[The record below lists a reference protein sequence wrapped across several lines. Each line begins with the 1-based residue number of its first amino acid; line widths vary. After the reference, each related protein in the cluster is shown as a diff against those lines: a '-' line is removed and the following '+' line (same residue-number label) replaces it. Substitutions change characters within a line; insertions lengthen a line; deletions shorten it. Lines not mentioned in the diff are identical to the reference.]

1 MNGIEVFDMNPSL
14 IAIGRLELLQSF
26 ESRPNQAIGLPGD
39 MPVLMC
45 PVASSDADCF
55 ATKEGRG
62 NFGFGT
68 IRLRQGLVQSIRVQ
82 VNDVQIY
89 WLTDMTDPEVWAAI
103 EKWRKAKQA
112 LVQFNVRGQPGEP
125 GHSVFLKPGVPQG
138 AYRNEE
144 FRDAAAPSSETLWDG
159 MAALAQSGILERQ
172 AETDIEGVP
181 LHRVFVNLLLTA
193 RFKLCVDADNLVEMP
208 MRVQPAYSTQSEQPF
223 QGKVNRDSTAK

>member
-1 MNGIEVFDMNPSL
+1 MNSIDVFDMNPSF
-14 IAIGRLELLQSF
+14 IGIGRLEFLQSF

-45 PVASSDADCF
+45 PVAASDADCF

-103 EKWRKAKQA
+103 DKWRKAKQA

-125 GHSVFLKPGVPQG
+125 GHSAFLKPGVPLG
-138 AYRNEE
+138 TYRNEQ
-144 FRDAAAPSSETLWDG
+144 FRNELAPSAQHIWDG
-159 MAALAQSGILERQ
+159 MAALAQSGILEQQ
-172 AETDIEGVP
+172 AESDIEGVP
-181 LHRVFVNLLLTA
+181 LRRVFVNLLLTK
-193 RFKLCVDADNLVEMP
+193 RFKPCVDDTQMVEKP
-208 MRVQPAYSTQSEQPF
+208 THVKPVFR
-223 QGKVNRDSTAK
+223 QGIVY